1 MKRLA
6 VAAVS
11 TCALLV
17 FAAAPGR
24 SADAPAEGKPAASAD
39 KPAEKPAPPPSATRH
54 TITVGGRPIAYTAT
68 AATID
73 LENDDGEAI
82 GRMFYVAYVRD
93 ATAGD
98 GGARPVTFC
107 FNGGPGSS
115 SLWLEMGSFGPM
127 RVEATDAAPTPPP
140 PYRVVEN
147 PESLL
152 DVTDLVFIDAMGTGY
167 SRVLPKGK
175 AKDFYGTDPD
185 IAAFGQFIR
194 RWVTQNQRWNAPKF
208 LLGESY
214 GTTRAAGLLAHLAGK
229 GMAFNGS
236 VMVSS
241 YLNAWDDF
249 NGPPFSND
257 RAYELYLPTMA
268 ATAWYH
274 GRLEHFPK
282 SGPAVLEPLLTEV
295 RAFALGEYSQAL
307 AKGNRLADAERA
319 SVIAKLRRYTG
330 MPEDLLRRAN
340 LRIDPSR
347 FQKELLRD
355 ERRTVG
361 RLDGRFQGI
370 DHDAA
375 GETPE
380 SDAASDAFSAAFV
393 AAWNIYVAADLRYQ
407 ANDLYKPSNYEE
419 VGKDWDDHHRADG
432 FGRAALP
439 DTAEDLRRAMS
450 INPRLKIFSA
460 NGYYDFATPFF
471 ETEYTMAHMGLEPEL
486 EKNIT
491 WAYYEAGHMMYIN
504 PEARKK
510 MKADLATFYREALS
524 R

>member
-1 MKRLA
+1 MKR
-6 VAAVS
+6 S
-11 TCALLV
+11 PLV
-17 FAAAPGR
+17 FAVSACALFALAAP
-24 SADAPAEGKPAASAD
+24 PARGAEAAAED
-39 KPAEKPAPPPSATRH
+39 KPAVSDKVAAKPAPPPSVTRH
-54 TITVGGRPIAYTAT
+54 TLTVGGRVIAYTAT

-73 LENDDGEAI
+73 LENDEREAI
-82 GRMFYVAYVRD
+82 GRMFYVAYVKEG
-93 ATAGD
+93 TAGD

-127 RVEATDAAPTPPP
+127 RVEVTDAAPTPPP
-140 PYRVVEN
+140 PYAVVEN

-167 SRVLPKGK
+167 SRILPEGK
-175 AKDFYGTDPD
+175 AKDFYGTDAD
-185 IAAFGQFIR
+185 IAAFGQFIL

-214 GTTRAAGLLAHLAGK
+214 GTTRGAGLLAHLAGK
-229 GMAFNGS
+229 GMAFNGA

-274 GRLEHFPK
+274 HRLDPR
-282 SGPAVLEPLLTEV
+282 PTALEPLLAEV
-295 RAFALGEYSQAL
+295 RAFALGEYAQAL
-307 AKGNRLADAERA
+307 ARGSRLADDERA
-319 SVIAKLRRYTG
+319 AVLAKLHRYTG
-330 MPEDLLRRAN
+330 MPEDMLRQAN

-347 FQKELLRD
+347 FQKELLRS

-361 RLDGRFQGI
+361 RLDARFQGI

-380 SDAASDAFSAAFV
+380 SDAAADAYSAAFV
-393 AAWNIYVAADLRYQ
+393 AAWNVYVAADLRYQ
-407 ANDLYKPSNYEE
+407 ADDLYKPSNYEE
-419 VGKDWDDHHRADG
+419 VGKEWDDRHRADG
-432 FGRAALP
+432 FGRAAMP
-439 DTAEDLRRAMS
+439 DTAEDLRHAMS

-471 ETEYTMAHMGLEPEL
+471 ETEYTMAHMGLEPAL

-491 WAYYEAGHMMYIN
+491 YAYYEAGHMMYVN
-504 PEARKK
+504 PEARRK
-510 MKADLATFYREALS
+510 MKADLAAFYRAALT

>member
-1 MKRLA
+1 MKRLTDA
-6 VAAVS
+6 VLPA
-11 TCALLV
+11 CALLALAL
-17 FAAAPGR
+17 AAVPPVRA
-24 SADAPAEGKPAASAD
+24 ADEKAAASAD
-39 KPAEKPAPPPSATRH
+39 KPAEKPAPPPAVTRH
-54 TITVGGRPIAYTAT
+54 SVTVDGRPIAYTAT

-73 LENDDGEAI
+73 LENDDGEPI
-82 GRMFYVAYVRD
+82 GRMFYVAYVKEG
-93 ATAGD
+93 TAGD
-98 GGARPVTFC
+98 GGTRPVTFC

-127 RVEATDAAPTPPP
+127 RIEATDAAPTPPP

-175 AKDFYGTDPD
+175 GKDFYGTDAD
-185 IAAFGQFIR
+185 IAAFGQFIL

-229 GMAFNGS
+229 GMAFNGA

-274 GRLEHFPK
+274 KRLDPR
-282 SGPAVLEPLLTEV
+282 PAALEPFLAEV
-295 RAFALGEYSQAL
+295 RAFALGEYEQAL
-307 AKGNRLADAERA
+307 NKGGRLAEAERA
-319 SVIAKLRRYTG
+319 AVVAKLHRYTG
-330 MPEDLLRRAN
+330 MSEEFLRRSN

-347 FQKELLRD
+347 FQKELLRS

-361 RLDGRFQGI
+361 RLDARFQGI

-380 SDAASDAFSAAFV
+380 SDAASNAISAAFV
-393 AAWNIYVAADLRYQ
+393 AAWNIYAAADLRYQ
-407 ANDLYKPSNYEE
+407 ANDLYKPSNYGE
-419 VGKDWDDHHRADG
+419 VGRDWDDRHSAPG
-432 FGRAALP
+432 FGRAAMP
-439 DTAEDLRRAMS
+439 DTAEDLRQAMS
-450 INPRLKIFSA
+450 INPRLKVFSA

-471 ETEYTMAHMGLEPEL
+471 ETEYTMGHMGLDPSL

-491 WAYYEAGHMMYIN
+491 WAYYEAGHMMYVN

-510 MKADLATFYREALS
+510 MKADLATFYRETLA